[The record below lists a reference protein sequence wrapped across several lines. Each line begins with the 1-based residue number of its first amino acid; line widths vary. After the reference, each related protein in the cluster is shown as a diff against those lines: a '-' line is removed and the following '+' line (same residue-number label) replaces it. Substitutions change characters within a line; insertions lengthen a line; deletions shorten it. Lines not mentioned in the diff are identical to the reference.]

1 MAATSLT
8 LTFKDRTGAVR
19 ANLTGMKWAFFDQ
32 ITPDSLLAPTAK
44 GTGATTNAS
53 GVLTLNITGTQ
64 LAAGGKGWLI
74 FTNSD
79 GTTTQSNLISFTGP
93 CVVA

>member
-1 MAATSLT
+1 MAATSVT

-32 ITPDSLLAPTAK
+32 TTPDTLLAPTAK
-44 GTGATTNAS
+44 GTGATTNSS

-64 LAAGGKGWLI
+64 LAVGSRGWLI
-74 FTNSD
+74 FSNSD
-79 GTTTQSNLISFTGP
+79 GTATQSNLISFAGP